1 MPRRG
6 TRTSGSVWIPA
17 TLSRPVSTW
26 RVWSTMCVA
35 LRVGSTWCTLMI
47 LRALSGRG
55 GIATPTW
62 GEGQCEADTLVD
74 VIRAAEAPV
83 VVETPGEA
91 EGQARDIAWL
101 RERL

>member
-1 MPRRG
+1 DRH
-6 TRTSGSVWIPA
+6 A
-17 TLSRPVSTW
+17 NL
-26 RVWSTMCVA
+26 
-35 LRVGSTWCTLMI
+35 
-47 LRALSGRG
+47 
-55 GIATPTW
+55 

>member
-1 MPRRG
+1 MG
-6 TRTSGSVWIPA
+6 LWGE
-17 TLSRPVSTW
+17 
-26 RVWSTMCVA
+26 
-35 LRVGSTWCTLMI
+35 
-47 LRALSGRG
+47 G
-55 GIATPTW
+55 GHRHDNL